1 MRNTYERFD
10 PSPPRLASASALL
23 WSSVFRAA
31 AEEKYGK
38 ELIAIARK
46 TGGLYE
52 IWCVCVCVF
61 ITVQDIVP
69 RTAEAF

>member
-10 PSPPRLASASALL
+10 PSRPRLASASALL

-46 TGGLYE
+46 AGGLYE
-52 IWCVCVCVF
+52 IWCVRVCF
-61 ITVQDIVP
+61 
-69 RTAEAF
+69 

>member
-10 PSPPRLASASALL
+10 PSRPRLASASALL

-46 TGGLYE
+46 AGGLYE
-52 IWCVCVCVF
+52 IW
-61 ITVQDIVP
+61 
-69 RTAEAF
+69 